1 MASYCFVVF
10 LLSPGPDLWADIANL
25 KQVLLW
31 PLTEIR
37 CVFLFSAEKAVKEGK
52 ACHESVYVD
61 DKQSYQVVL

>member
-1 MASYCFVVF
+1 
-10 LLSPGPDLWADIANL
+10 
-25 KQVLLW
+25 
-31 PLTEIR
+31 LTEIR